1 MKKIKFSCGCEFN
14 IIDEKIK
21 DIDNL
26 PSIDLDFDNLNYNC
40 PDTWETFH
48 SGKTKGIF
56 QLETQLGKTW
66 ASRTKPN
73 SVEDIA
79 ALVSVIRP
87 GTLKAIVDG
96 KSMTQI
102 YADRKNGKEEV
113 VNLDESIA
121 DILEPTFG
129 VIVFQEQSMRISQ
142 RLAGFNLQE
151 ADSLRKAMGKKDSE
165 LMNKVGCQF
174 IEGCKKVGLVNEE
187 KAKIIWD
194 VIRKAERY
202 SFNQCLSPESV
213 VQTENGYKTID
224 DLNVGESILAPIN
237 DEIKFIPV
245 LNKFES
251 GEKDVYEVTLESGK
265 TINATLNHRFLCED
279 GVCKSLYEIL
289 LDGSKIRTVES
300 SELIVKNKY
309 LGKMRTVDIEV
320 DSESHIYFAN
330 GIATHNSH
338 GVSYAILAYQTAYVK
353 THFPKHFYASWI
365 RFSNEKMKPQD
376 EVKELVSDAK
386 GKSVVIHTPKYQFL
400 AKNKNANIIK
410 NEVYFGLSNVKGIG
424 DSVINNML
432 LIFSEAEKKLNK
444 NIAQFSWFE
453 LLCNALDKITSTAC
467 TNLIS
472 VGYFDIFNKTRKEML
487 HEYSI
492 WSELTE
498 KEKSLAISASNLEEA
513 LTTILE
519 LQKNKKRQLI
529 IKSLINFYKNPPSS
543 LEDKP
548 NWMVSKESAL
558 LGVSVT
564 HSQLDCVDTLSAD
577 TTCYEA
583 VSGKRGNMILC
594 VEIKNVSER
603 TVKSGQN
610 KGQKMA
616 YLKVEDSTG
625 SIDNIVAFAGV
636 WSQHSNFLYENNT
649 VVIIIKKY
657 NDSLILESAKQI

>member
-14 IIDEKIK
+14 VVDEKIK

-48 SGKTKGIF
+48 SGKTKGVF

-113 VNLDESIA
+113 VNLDDSIA

-129 VIVFQEQSMRISQ
+129 VVVFQEQSMRIAQ
-142 RLAGFNLQE
+142 RIAGFNLQE

-165 LMNKVGCQF
+165 LMNEVGCQF
-174 IEGCKKVGLVNEE
+174 IEGCKKIGLVNEE

-202 SFNQCLSPESV
+202 SFN
-213 VQTENGYKTID
+213 
-224 DLNVGESILAPIN
+224 A
-237 DEIKFIPV
+237 
-245 LNKFES
+245 
-251 GEKDVYEVTLESGK
+251 
-265 TINATLNHRFLCED
+265 
-279 GVCKSLYEIL
+279 
-289 LDGSKIRTVES
+289 
-300 SELIVKNKY
+300 
-309 LGKMRTVDIEV
+309 
-320 DSESHIYFAN
+320 SHA
-330 GIATHNSH
+330 
-338 GVSYAILAYQTAYVK
+338 VSYAILAYQTAYVK

-410 NEVYFGLSNVKGIG
+410 NEVYFGLSNVRGIG

-432 LIFSEAEKKLNK
+432 LIISEAEEKLNK
-444 NIAQFSWFE
+444 KIIDFSWFE
-453 LLCNALDKITSTAC
+453 LLYHILDKVTSTAC

-472 VGYFDIFNKTRKEML
+472 IGYFDAFDKTRKQML

-498 KEKSLAISASNLEEA
+498 KEKGLAASSQNLDDALNTIS
-513 LTTILE
+513 E
-519 LQKNKKRQLI
+519 LQKNQKRKLI
-529 IKSLINFYKNPPSS
+529 IKSLINFYKNPPAS

-548 NWMVSKESAL
+548 NWIVSKESAL
-558 LGVSVT
+558 LGVSIT

-583 VSGKRGNMILC
+583 TSGKRGNMILC

-603 TVKSGQN
+603 IVKSGQN

-616 YLKVEDSTG
+616 YLKVEDYTG

>member
-14 IIDEKIK
+14 VIDEKIK
-21 DIDNL
+21 DIDDL

-48 SGKTKGIF
+48 SGKTKGVF

-113 VNLDESIA
+113 VNLDDSIA

-129 VIVFQEQSMRISQ
+129 VVVFQEQSMRIAQ
-142 RLAGFNLQE
+142 RIAGFNLQE

-165 LMNKVGCQF
+165 LMNEVGRQF
-174 IEGCKKVGLVNEE
+174 IEGCKKTGLVGEE

-202 SFNQCLSPESV
+202 SFN
-213 VQTENGYKTID
+213 
-224 DLNVGESILAPIN
+224 A
-237 DEIKFIPV
+237 
-245 LNKFES
+245 
-251 GEKDVYEVTLESGK
+251 
-265 TINATLNHRFLCED
+265 
-279 GVCKSLYEIL
+279 
-289 LDGSKIRTVES
+289 
-300 SELIVKNKY
+300 
-309 LGKMRTVDIEV
+309 
-320 DSESHIYFAN
+320 
-330 GIATHNSH
+330 SH

-386 GKSVVIHTPKYQFL
+386 GKSVVIHTPKFQFL

-472 VGYFDIFNKTRKEML
+472 IGYFDIFNKTRKEML

-498 KEKSLAISASNLEEA
+498 KEKSLAISASNLEDA

-548 NWMVSKESAL
+548 NWMISKESAL

-583 VSGKRGNMILC
+583 VSGKRGSMILC
-594 VEIKNVSER
+594 VEIKSVSER